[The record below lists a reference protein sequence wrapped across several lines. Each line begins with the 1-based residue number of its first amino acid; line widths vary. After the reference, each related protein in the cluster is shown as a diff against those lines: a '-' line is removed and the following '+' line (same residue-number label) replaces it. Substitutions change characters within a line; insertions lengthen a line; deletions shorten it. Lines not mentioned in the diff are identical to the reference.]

1 MAIQELLDRE
11 NGGRARDRTSRPAPT
26 RSIGV
31 TLLTLLVVPVVAL
44 TALWAFLAVITLG
57 SAVAEVHY
65 NREVNV
71 DARATTT
78 LLAALEQERLQTFL
92 WLSTPR
98 RPPVSQLA
106 PVRRADDAAIRA
118 YERTG
123 AQAGQPAQ
131 QTLASE
137 LRQVPG
143 IRAAVG
149 SGALTPTAAFQGYS
163 SVVDALFG
171 VYISSG
177 PSDAALYRQTLG
189 AIDAGRALEQLTG
202 EATLA
207 AGALTD
213 GGELSASNRALFAGA
228 VASQRL
234 FVGDALAESTGH
246 NHADLAR
253 LYGSAAY
260 ARFAALENQISG
272 TTASHQPL
280 PLTLREWLSAVP
292 PFLGQFVVV
301 TKADSGELA
310 ALSGQTGRRLILEA
324 GLAGGL
330 GLLGVALS
338 LIIMVRISRG
348 IRRELIG
355 LHDGAAAMASAGL
368 PRIIERLRDGDD
380 VDVDAESPPL
390 PAGRI
395 TEIAQVANAF
405 SIVQHTA
412 VDAAVG
418 QASLRKGINQVF
430 LNISLRSQSLLHRQ
444 LSMFDAMER
453 ATTDPAALAEL
464 FRLDQLTT
472 RMRRHAEGL
481 IILSGAAPARGWRDP
496 VPVLDVLRAAIAEV
510 EDFAR
515 VDVAG
520 DPPGSVLGGAV
531 NDVVHLLAEL
541 IENAVSFSPPTTS
554 VVVRADVVGVGVAVE
569 VEDRGMGMSA
579 AELADINARLAS
591 PPELDLASIE
601 RIGLY
606 VASRLAARHGIGV
619 RLQDSPYGGTTAI
632 VLLPHSVIAA
642 DAAPGA
648 VREPA
653 ARPGPALA
661 GGPVPVPVLAPA
673 PGPSQVPAP
682 GPAADPATGLYGRHR
697 SHRGLPARVRQ
708 ASLAPGLREPAGPAR
723 MAGRSPEEARRVMAE
738 MRDGWQRGRTDD
750 LDDDGWPDPATGA
763 GGRAGQE

>member
-1 MAIQELLDRE
+1 MAIQDLLDRDE
-11 NGGRARDRTSRPAPT
+11 ARERISRPGRT

-57 SAVAEVHY
+57 SAVAEEHY
-65 NREVNV
+65 NREVNT

-78 LLAALEQERLQTFL
+78 LLAGLEQERLQTFL
-92 WLSTPR
+92 WLSAPR
-98 RPPVSQLA
+98 RPPVSRLA
-106 PVRRADDAAIRA
+106 LVRQADDAAIRA

-123 AQAGQPAQ
+123 VQAGQAAQ
-131 QTLASE
+131 QALASE
-137 LRQVPG
+137 LREVPA
-143 IRAAVG
+143 IRGAVG
-149 SGALTPTAAFQGYS
+149 SGALTPAAAFQGYS
-163 SVVDALFG
+163 NVIDALFG

-189 AIDAGRALEQLTG
+189 AINAGRALEQLTG

-207 AGALTD
+207 ASAATD
-213 GGELSASNRALFAGA
+213 GGQLSAGDRALFAGA

-234 FVGDALAESTGH
+234 FAGNALAESTGH

-253 LYGSAAY
+253 LYGSTGY
-260 ARFAALENQISG
+260 TRFAALENQIAG
-272 TTASHQPL
+272 TAPSQQPM
-280 PLTLREWLSAVP
+280 PLTLAAWGAAVQ

-301 TKADSGELA
+301 TKADSGQLA
-310 ALSGQTGRRLILEA
+310 ALAGQTGRRLYLEA

-348 IRRELIG
+348 IRRDLIG
-355 LHDGAAAMASAGL
+355 LHDGAAAMANDRL
-368 PRIIERLRDGDD
+368 PRVMERLRGGDD

-395 TEIAQVANAF
+395 TEIAQVATAF
-405 SIVQHTA
+405 SIVQRTA

-418 QASLRKGINQVF
+418 QATLRKGINQVF

-464 FRLDQLTT
+464 FRLDQLST

-496 VPVLDVLRAAIAEV
+496 VPVLDVLRAAISEV

-520 DPPGSVLGGAV
+520 EPPGSVLGGAV

-541 IENAVSFSPPTTS
+541 IENAVSFSPPSTS
-554 VVVRADVVGVGVAVE
+554 VLVRADVVGVGMAVE
-569 VEDRGMGMSA
+569 VEDRGMGLSA

-591 PPELDLASIE
+591 PPELDLASTE

-606 VASRLAARHGIGV
+606 VASRLAARHGIRV
-619 RLQDSPYGGTTAI
+619 RLQDSPYGGATAI
-632 VLLPHSVIAA
+632 VLLPHSVIGGDPAITPA
-642 DAAPGA
+642 RGPGLTAQARSWLA
-648 VREPA
+648 VRCPSSHLRW
-653 ARPGPALA
+653 ARP
-661 GGPVPVPVLAPA
+661 
-673 PGPSQVPAP
+673 
-682 GPAADPATGLYGRHR
+682 TGRRR
-697 SHRGLPARVRQ
+697 SPRPARC
-708 ASLAPGLREPAGPAR
+708 AGCI
-723 MAGRSPEEARRVMAE
+723 AGT
-738 MRDGWQRGRTDD
+738 GRTADC
-750 LDDDGWPDPATGA
+750 PCASARPASRRNFA
-763 GGRAGQE
+763 AGRAGAPGSGGPGRPVTRGSAPGDGRAAGWVAAGPHRRPGR